1 MGKFSTEIGKVI
13 DSMSEY
19 AQTIEK
25 QKMHAIGMRMLANT
39 EAVNRERRAAELRVS
54 IFELTKDVNRM
65 KEELESLTKVEE
77 EQKNTIDRIM
87 NGDLEGMV

>member
-1 MGKFSTEIGKVI
+1 
-13 DSMSEY
+13 
-19 AQTIEK
+19 
-25 QKMHAIGMRMLANT
+25 MHAIGMRMLANT